1 MQKIREIIYCY
12 RSFAF
17 ILIVFALLLIGGCI
31 LYTASKPKPNRPID
45 QSVESVERG
54 IDNARTGITNAQSQ
68 IESAR
73 GELKRASET
82 GSRLA
87 GKIETDRATLDEC
100 ERIVDNCSRRVNR
113 IQNIIKAVEE
123 RNSETG
129 TSDTSR

>member
-1 MQKIREIIYCY
+1 MQKIKEIIYRY

-17 ILIVFALLLIGGCI
+17 ILIVFAVLLIGGCLI
-31 LYTASKPKPNRPID
+31 YTASKPKPNRPIN

-54 IDNARTGITNAQSQ
+54 IDNARTGITNAQIK

-73 GELKRASET
+73 DELKRASET

-100 ERIVDNCSRRVNR
+100 ERIVDNCAKRVER
-113 IQNIIKAVEE
+113 IQSIVNDIEKS
-123 RNSETG
+123 NQGTG
-129 TSDTSR
+129 TSEESN